1 MGIATASGVYAPA
14 RARLPPNNSPAGS
27 GSEQD
32 QRRVGLEH
40 LRALQAQDPGRVAA
54 DIEIRLQA
62 GGLDA
67 AAASDLVA
75 ESGKRA
81 GGLPALAE
89 ATLPPPMAG
98 KGDNPT
104 ARAFWMLA
112 SDLSASLLPVLPFAL
127 LPILPARVVSV
138 VLTAALMLALG
149 VWRARLGRRRTLP
162 TALTTLG
169 IAAAAGAV
177 GLITGQLV
185 DAWFGVG

>member
-1 MGIATASGVYAPA
+1 M
-14 RARLPPNNSPAGS
+14 
-27 GSEQD
+27 
-32 QRRVGLEH
+32 GLEH